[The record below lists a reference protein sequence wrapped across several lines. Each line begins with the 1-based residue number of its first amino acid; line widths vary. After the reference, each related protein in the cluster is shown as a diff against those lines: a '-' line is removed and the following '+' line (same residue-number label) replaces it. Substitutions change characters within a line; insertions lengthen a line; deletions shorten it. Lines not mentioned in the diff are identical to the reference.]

1 ERYILEPR
9 HIEVQ
14 VFGDRFGNIVSLFE
28 RDCSVQRRHQKVL
41 EESPSPGF
49 TEERR
54 AAMSKAACD
63 AARAVG
69 YIGAGT
75 VEFIVEP
82 RGSFHFMEMNTRLQ
96 VEHPVTEMVTG
107 LDLVEWQLRVAA
119 GEPLPLAQDQLTMRG
134 HAIEAR
140 LYAEDP
146 ARDFLPST
154 GGLMHLR
161 TPAQSPHVR
170 IDTGVEQGDAIT
182 PFYDPMIAK
191 LIVWEET
198 RELALRSMT
207 HALSEYEIVGVTTNI
222 AFLQRLVSSPSFA
235 AALLD
240 TSLIER
246 EKNWLQGPESNAP
259 IEALLLAALAVLLRE
274 RREELRSQK
283 TSYSPWKI
291 RDGWRMASSLNRA
304 LVFLQGEMRCSI
316 LVEYGADTY
325 RMRIGDEH
333 FCVNGEPEENG
344 ALIAIIDGHRIHA
357 EVVED
362 SGSYHV
368 FLDGCRHVYM
378 LSDPLDVNLKEGAEE
393 SSLLSPMPGRVVEMT
408 VAEGQRV
415 ERGDALLVLEAMK
428 MEYTI
433 RAPAAGRVQA
443 FLYAAGD
450 QVAEGAQLL
459 HFEREA

>member
-1 ERYILEPR
+1 
-9 HIEVQ
+9 
-14 VFGDRFGNIVSLFE
+14 
-28 RDCSVQRRHQKVL
+28 
-41 EESPSPGF
+41 
-49 TEERR
+49 
-54 AAMSKAACD
+54 
-63 AARAVG
+63 
-69 YIGAGT
+69 
-75 VEFIVEP
+75 
-82 RGSFHFMEMNTRLQ
+82 
-96 VEHPVTEMVTG
+96 
-107 LDLVEWQLRVAA
+107 
-119 GEPLPLAQDQLTMRG
+119 
-134 HAIEAR
+134 
-140 LYAEDP
+140 
-146 ARDFLPST
+146 
-154 GGLMHLR
+154 
-161 TPAQSPHVR
+161 VR

-283 TSYSPWKI
+283 ISYSPWKI

-362 SGSYHV
+362 RGSYHV

-433 RAPAAGRVQA
+433 RAPAAGRVEA